1 MRALTKR
8 EQGLLT
14 LCVVAL
20 FLMGN
25 LIGLQAVVR
34 GLGRSRDRLRTLTA
48 ERVEQESWLKE
59 ADPSKV
65 ERWLDAAMPTLESA
79 GKSQG
84 ELLESLQT
92 AAFDR
97 KLVMEK
103 QNLLEPL
110 KTAYYQE
117 VSVNVIVRGELNQI
131 RDWLIQ
137 LQSPEKF
144 LVIKALEIAL
154 DTKSK
159 EKEPQARCNLSLAQ
173 WFKPA

>member
-1 MRALTKR
+1 MRVLTKR

-14 LCVVAL
+14 LCLLAL

-34 GLGRSRDRLRTLTA
+34 GLGHSRARLQALTA
-48 ERVEQESWLKE
+48 ERQEQDSWLGE
-59 ADPSKV
+59 PDPAPV
-65 ERWLDAAMPTLESA
+65 ERWLDGNMPALESA

-84 ELLESLQT
+84 ELLQGLQD
-92 AAFDR
+92 AAFER
-97 KLVMEK
+97 KLTMEK
-103 QNLLEPL
+103 QNLLDVT

-117 VSVNVIVRGELNQI
+117 VSVNVIVRGSLNQI

-144 LVIKALEIAL
+144 LVIKALEISL

-159 EKEPQARCNLSLAQ
+159 EKEPQARCNLTLAR
-173 WFKPA
+173 WFKPT